1 MIRPTRSGT
10 PLVHRSADLAEFEV
24 VEREGIPCTN
34 PTRTLID
41 LGAVVVDDILERAL
55 EDALRRGLTSVSRLR
70 WRERQLARPGRAGP
84 AALRRVLERRPQGAP
99 RTESDLETQFLQC
112 LRAAGVREPVR
123 QHRLRLTDGTM
134 VRLDDA
140 YPEELLFVELD
151 GWASHGGR
159 TAFRQD
165 RRRQNQV
172 VLLGWRPLRFTWT
185 DVVEEPERV
194 AAEVAQALAGRATG
208 CA

>member
-1 MIRPTRSGT
+1 M
-10 PLVHRSADLAEFEV
+10 
-24 VEREGIPCTN
+24 
-34 PTRTLID
+34 
-41 LGAVVVDDILERAL
+41 
-55 EDALRRGLTSVSRLR
+55 
-70 WRERQLARPGRAGP
+70 
-84 AALRRVLERRPQGAP
+84 LERRPQGAP
-99 RTESDLETQFLQC
+99 PTESDLETQFLQC

-185 DVVEEPERV
+185 DVVEKPERV
-194 AAEVAQALAGRATG
+194 AAEVAQALAERATG

>member
-1 MIRPTRSGT
+1 M
-10 PLVHRSADLAEFEV
+10 
-24 VEREGIPCTN
+24 VEREGIPCTD

-70 WRERQLARPGRAGP
+70 WRGRQLARPGRAGP

-99 RTESDLETQFLQC
+99 PTESDLETQFLQC

-123 QHRLRLTDGTM
+123 QHRLQLTDGTM

-151 GWASHGGR
+151 GWASHVSR

-172 VLLGWRPLRFTWT
+172 VLLGWRPLRVHLDRCGGEARTSGGRGG
-185 DVVEEPERV
+185 PGP
-194 AAEVAQALAGRATG
+194 GRAGHRLRLSCGPTEG
-208 CA
+208 RSASCERRSH